1 MSSNTMSI
9 SRMVLSTW
17 ASKAVARFI
26 ALLRAACTVSV
37 RSCLISSSTNAH
49 IGPSVSTSTRAAR
62 SPALRFKLHP
72 VASYA
77 KFLFSKLTDER

>member
-17 ASKAVARFI
+17 ASESGGEVHRVVARRLHRQRTFM
-26 ALLRAACTVSV
+26 LDLVQHERPHRSQRQHEHQGCQK
-37 RSCLISSSTNAH
+37 SCLA
-49 IGPSVSTSTRAAR
+49 
-62 SPALRFKLHP
+62 FKLHP